1 MLRKR
6 INCTFAPSKTYKLL
20 SLTALKYPGSMGLM
34 ESIRN
39 KARQA
44 GKTIVLPEGT
54 EERTLKAADFILK
67 EQIAKIILLG
77 DPGRIMTLAG
87 DWGLD
92 NLSKAV
98 IINPENNPRKKEFAG
113 LLYEIRKHKGLSM
126 EEAEVLVEDPLYLAT
141 LLIKKGEADGEV
153 AGADNATGDVLRPAF
168 QIVRTLPGIHV
179 VSGAFI
185 MLFKEQKH
193 VPGGIL
199 IFADCAVHP
208 DPSDVELA
216 QIAVS
221 TAQTARNIAGIEP
234 RIAMLSFSTKGSAK
248 HVMCDKVISATRLAR
263 EMEPGLQIDGEM
275 QSDTA
280 IVESVA
286 MHKAPGS
293 HVAGKANVLVFPD
306 LQSGNIA
313 YKLVQ
318 RLAGAEAIGPVLQG
332 LAAPIN
338 DLSRGCSVSDIVNL
352 VAITANQATGKD

>member
-1 MLRKR
+1 
-6 INCTFAPSKTYKLL
+6 
-20 SLTALKYPGSMGLM
+20 MGLM

-77 DPGRIMTLAG
+77 DPEKIMMLAG
-87 DWGLD
+87 EWGLD
-92 NLSKAV
+92 NISKAA
-98 IINPENNPRKKEFAG
+98 IINPKNNPRRKEFAG

-185 MLFKEQKH
+185 MIFKEQKH

-199 IFADCAVHP
+199 VFADCAVHP
-208 DPSDVELA
+208 DPTDV
-216 QIAVS
+216 
-221 TAQTARNIAGIEP
+221 
-234 RIAMLSFSTKGSAK
+234 
-248 HVMCDKVISATRLAR
+248 
-263 EMEPGLQIDGEM
+263 
-275 QSDTA
+275 
-280 IVESVA
+280 
-286 MHKAPGS
+286 
-293 HVAGKANVLVFPD
+293 
-306 LQSGNIA
+306 
-313 YKLVQ
+313 
-318 RLAGAEAIGPVLQG
+318 
-332 LAAPIN
+332 
-338 DLSRGCSVSDIVNL
+338 
-352 VAITANQATGKD
+352 